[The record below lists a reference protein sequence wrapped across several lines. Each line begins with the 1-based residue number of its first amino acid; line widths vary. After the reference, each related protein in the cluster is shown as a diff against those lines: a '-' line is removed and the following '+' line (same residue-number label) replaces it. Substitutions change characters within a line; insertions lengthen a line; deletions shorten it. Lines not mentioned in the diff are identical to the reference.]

1 MIKKSRKNDGLLL
14 AYDNYKILFLA
25 QKESNGKIIPIHIV
39 TLLD

>member
-1 MIKKSRKNDGLLL
+1 MIKKSRKNDYALLI
-14 AYDNYKILFLA
+14 DDTHEILFLV

>member
-1 MIKKSRKNDGLLL
+1 MIKKSRKNDDSILI
-14 AYDNYKILFLA
+14 DDTNEILFLA